1 MKKLVMIGLVIL
13 LVTAAMAQAVTIV
26 YANWNLSL
34 DIEKKI
40 VEEFM
45 KTHPDIKV
53 EFADLDYGKYEDSL
67 IAAAAA
73 GKLPD
78 VIMIPNI
85 PMALVNDWAL
95 DITAMTAKD
104 TEWENIP
111 APLRGATVYNE
122 KVFAIPSGFYML
134 GYFVNEDLFTN
145 YNVPQLPYAP
155 DWNTMLSAIR
165 RLTIPRDGVLGIAEE
180 VQIPEW
186 FPATKDPALG
196 YFTWDGE
203 KYNLDHPAFI
213 EGVKIAKQFFDG
225 KFVFDSLPDEQ
236 KQQYNAGWYGDV
248 WNQGKI
254 AIRWS
259 GTWDTA
265 SFATLPFPSRFI
277 GVPEGKVT
285 VVGDFFVLS
294 KTTKY
299 PEQAYE
305 FAKYITFAKEGI
317 LKRLEIDTANQWT
330 SMPLTTEQDVLDEY
344 FKVKKLFPGIDEAF
358 ARISEGIVEG
368 VKIVPGYIQSRWT
381 APTGIKVGDND
392 NASIGDVIWNSMRGN
407 VNIADYAG
415 QLNKLAN
422 EQYRKA
428 IEKIAI
434 MTD

>member
-1 MKKLVMIGLVIL
+1 
-13 LVTAAMAQAVTIV
+13 
-26 YANWNLSL
+26 
-34 DIEKKI
+34 
-40 VEEFM
+40 
-45 KTHPDIKV
+45 
-53 EFADLDYGKYEDSL
+53 
-67 IAAAAA
+67 
-73 GKLPD
+73 
-78 VIMIPNI
+78 
-85 PMALVNDWAL
+85 
-95 DITAMTAKD
+95 
-104 TEWENIP
+104 
-111 APLRGATVYNE
+111 
-122 KVFAIPSGFYML
+122 
-134 GYFVNEDLFTN
+134 
-145 YNVPQLPYAP
+145 
-155 DWNTMLSAIR
+155 
-165 RLTIPRDGVLGIAEE
+165 
-180 VQIPEW
+180 
-186 FPATKDPALG
+186 
-196 YFTWDGE
+196 
-203 KYNLDHPAFI
+203 
-213 EGVKIAKQFFDG
+213 KQFFDG